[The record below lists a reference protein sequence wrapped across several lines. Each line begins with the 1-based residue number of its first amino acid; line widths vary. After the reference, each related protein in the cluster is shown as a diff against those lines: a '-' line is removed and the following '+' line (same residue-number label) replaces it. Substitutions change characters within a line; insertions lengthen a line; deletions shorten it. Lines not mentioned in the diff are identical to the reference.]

1 MNVTVVAHEDTPPDE
16 LRSLR
21 AWLGEEDELR
31 GAVRLVESPPPPD
44 KLGITADAVQIVAGS
59 ASTALA
65 ASVIAW
71 IRTRTGRVRI
81 VVKSKG
87 KSVELDSA
95 TVRALD
101 GEAVTKLA
109 TTLAEAL
116 KSETEQ

>member
-1 MNVTVVAHEDTPPDE
+1 VNVTVVALNETPPDE

-21 AWLGEEDELR
+21 AWLAEEDELR
-31 GAVRLVESPPPPD
+31 GAVRLVEAPPPLD
-44 KLGITADAVQIVAGS
+44 TLGVTADALQVVAGS

-65 ASVIAW
+65 ASLIAW

-81 VVKSKG
+81 VVKGKG

-101 GEAVTKLA
+101 GEAVAKLTA
-109 TTLAEAL
+109 TLVDALNSEAER
-116 KSETEQ
+116 